1 MLPRPYYVFILAT
14 LTLLLSACSGE
25 PETGPVEVKWDQNN
39 CERCRMMLSDRNFAA
54 QIRYFPEGKRSKAVK
69 FDDIGCAVLWLKDQ
83 QWKDDP
89 KTQVWVTD
97 HRSGEWIDARKATY
111 IRKNNSP
118 MGYDLGAQS
127 EADAEGLNFAKAIE
141 HIEQIENEFNVHGMQ
156 HQHMHDEPMQDQSQD
171 LKQQGLARESQDDV
185 NLGSESKQQ

>member
-1 MLPRPYYVFILAT
+1 MLHRCRYLFIFAT
-14 LTLLLSACSGE
+14 LTLVLSACSGE

-89 KTQVWVTD
+89 KTQIWVAE

-118 MGYDLGAQS
+118 MGYDLGAQA
-127 EADAEGLNFAKAIE
+127 EADSDGLNFDRAIE
-141 HIEQIENEFNVHGMQ
+141 HIEQVENKYNAHGMQ
-156 HQHMHDEPMQDQSQD
+156 HQHMPMEHDRQQQD
-171 LKQQGLARESQDDV
+171 LKQQGLARESQDDE
-185 NLGSESKQQ
+185 NQGSEGKQQ

>member
-1 MLPRPYYVFILAT
+1 MLHRCHYVFIFAT
-14 LTLLLSACSGE
+14 LTLVLSACSGE

-54 QIRYFPEGKRSKAVK
+54 QIRYFPEGKRSRAVK

-89 KTQVWVTD
+89 KTQIWVTD
-97 HRSGEWIDARKATY
+97 HRGGEWIDARKATY

-118 MGYDLGAQS
+118 MGYDLGAQA
-127 EADAEGLNFAKAIE
+127 EADSEGLNFDQAIE
-141 HIEQIENEFNVHGMQ
+141 HIEQVENEFNVHGNAHGMQ
-156 HQHMHDEPMQDQSQD
+156 QQQD
-171 LKQQGLARESQDDV
+171 LKQQGLARESRDRE
-185 NLGSESKQQ
+185 GEQQ

>member
-1 MLPRPYYVFILAT
+1 MLHRWHDFLLFAALA
-14 LTLLLSACSGE
+14 LFLSACSGE

-54 QIRYFPEGKRSKAVK
+54 QIRYYPKAKRSTAVK

-89 KTQVWVTD
+89 KTQIWVTD
-97 HRSGEWIDARKATY
+97 HRSGEWIDARTATY
-111 IRKNNSP
+111 IDKNNSP

-127 EADAEGLNFAKAIE
+127 EADSEGLNFDQAIE
-141 HIEQIENEFNVHGMQ
+141 HIEQVENEFNAHGTQ
-156 HQHMHDEPMQDQSQD
+156 HQHQQQD
-171 LKQQGLARESQDDV
+171 LKQQGLVRESPDDE
-185 NLGSESKQQ
+185 NQGSAGSQQ